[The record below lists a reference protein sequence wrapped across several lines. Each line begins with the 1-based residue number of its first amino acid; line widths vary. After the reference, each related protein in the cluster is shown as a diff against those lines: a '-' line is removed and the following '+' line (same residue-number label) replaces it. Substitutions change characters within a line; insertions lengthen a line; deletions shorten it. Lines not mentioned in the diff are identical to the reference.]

1 MSKHSYII
9 RITLPDTRD
18 CMEPESNYIFNDMR
32 YAYEKLIREEPNY
45 PHIGEVNYSDDG
57 SYCDVLSLEQQ
68 LFKFTSQFPTYSF
81 NICYSIFDFRILM
94 ISNIRNMHVRQLGF
108 EEMLQEISIQK
119 SCDVVDVVAS
129 DSGDAKDIPESGQN
143 YGPHDIRLRH
153 EITSF
158 INKSQFSFDYIK

>member
-9 RITLPDTRD
+9 RITLPNARG
-18 CMEPESNYIFNDMR
+18 CVGPNSNYIFNDMR

-119 SCDVVDVVAS
+119 SCDVVDV
-129 DSGDAKDIPESGQN
+129 KDIPESGQN
-143 YGPHDIRLRH
+143 YGPQNLHLKH